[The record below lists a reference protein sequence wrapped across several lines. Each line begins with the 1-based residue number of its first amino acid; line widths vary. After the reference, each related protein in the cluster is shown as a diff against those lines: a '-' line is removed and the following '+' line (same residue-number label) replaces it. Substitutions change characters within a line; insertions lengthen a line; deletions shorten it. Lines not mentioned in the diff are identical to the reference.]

1 MELGSCWLCSNE
13 LTKTREHIIPES
25 MGGKKT
31 VVGFICK
38 DCNSR
43 TGHDWDAAV
52 HRFESWKFLLTPNLR
67 VNPQRGNRIRV
78 RMADTGLNAFMVC
91 GAQVRLGH
99 NPPDKIQDEAGR
111 EVWQFT
117 ADLSQVEALFDS
129 VNTFLQRRGK
139 TPMTR
144 ADFDAE
150 VNHAVISQPGVEFP
164 LVLDIP
170 KYFRSVVKTCMA
182 MAFSVGVR
190 PMDCEKAVPYLRDET
205 MDQEGVATL
214 PGTTLEGTIDDWSNY
229 HAVTIFGFPSSRRLI
244 GEVLY
249 FGSVAGLVTLSDS
262 YAGPRIIAGHS
273 INLGTDDYVDTDL
286 DLPDLHLPAY
296 SVKGLLEARVMPF
309 RSPMLLEV
317 LANQNDIYR

>member
-1 MELGSCWLCSNE
+1 MELGSCWLCASE
-13 LTKTREHIIPES
+13 LTRTREHVIPES

-31 VVGFICK
+31 VVGFICI

-52 HRFESWKFLLTPNLR
+52 HQFESWKFHVTPNLR
-67 VNPQRGNRIRV
+67 VNPQRGNQIRV
-78 RMADTGLNAFMVC
+78 RMADTGLNAFLVS

-99 NPPDKIQDEAGR
+99 NPPAKIQEEECR
-111 EVWQFT
+111 EVWRFT
-117 ADLSQVEALFDS
+117 ADLSQVDSLFDS

-190 PMDCEKAVPYLRDET
+190 PMDCEKAVLYLRDET
-205 MDQEGVATL
+205 MDQEGVVTL
-214 PGTTLEGTIDDWSNY
+214 PGTSLEGTIDDWSNY
-229 HAVTIFGFPSSRRLI
+229 HAVTIFGFPQSRQLI

-249 FGSVAGLVTLSDS
+249 FGSVAGLVSLSDS
-262 YAGPRIIAGHS
+262 YGGPRIIAGHS
-273 INLGTDDYVDTDL
+273 INLRTEEYVDTDL

-296 SVKGLLEARVMPF
+296 SVKDLLEARVRQF
-309 RSPMLLEV
+309 KSPMLLQV
-317 LANQNDIYR
+317 LVNQNDICR

>member
-144 ADFDAE
+144 
-150 VNHAVISQPGVEFP
+150 
-164 LVLDIP
+164 
-170 KYFRSVVKTCMA
+170 
-182 MAFSVGVR
+182 
-190 PMDCEKAVPYLRDET
+190 
-205 MDQEGVATL
+205 
-214 PGTTLEGTIDDWSNY
+214 
-229 HAVTIFGFPSSRRLI
+229 
-244 GEVLY
+244 
-249 FGSVAGLVTLSDS
+249 
-262 YAGPRIIAGHS
+262 
-273 INLGTDDYVDTDL
+273 
-286 DLPDLHLPAY
+286 
-296 SVKGLLEARVMPF
+296 
-309 RSPMLLEV
+309 
-317 LANQNDIYR
+317 